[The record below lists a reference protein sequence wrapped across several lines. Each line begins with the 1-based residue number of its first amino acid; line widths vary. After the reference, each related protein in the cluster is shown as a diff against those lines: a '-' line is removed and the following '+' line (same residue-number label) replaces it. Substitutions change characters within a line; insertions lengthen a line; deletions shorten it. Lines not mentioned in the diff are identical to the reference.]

1 MTVSL
6 KEFGSASEI
15 LKFVDQ
21 AITDTKNAL
30 NGYMHK
36 LEDIREL
43 AEKSRIIREV
53 IYKYAGKRS
62 TSESEVF
69 VSGVNVIF
77 DAKSVHELSVLE
89 EAVRGQQGRLVELQR
104 TRENLKWADQIG
116 DAEGVRFIVL
126 EKDGVPKKI
135 LVRFTLE
142 Y

>member
-6 KEFGSASEI
+6 KEFGSASGI

-21 AITDTKNAL
+21 AIADTKNAL

-53 IYKYAGKRS
+53 IYRYAGKRS
-62 TSESEVF
+62 TSESEVS

-77 DAKSVHELSVLE
+77 DAKAVHELSVLE
-89 EAVRGQQGRLVELQR
+89 EAVRGQQGRLTELQR
-104 TRENLKWADQIG
+104 ARENLKWADQIG
-116 DAEGVRFIVL
+116 DTEGVRFTVL

-135 LVRFTLE
+135 LIRFTLE
-142 Y
+142 C

>member
-135 LVRFTLE
+135 LVRFTSE

>member
-1 MTVSL
+1 MNVSL
-6 KEFGSASEI
+6 KEFGSASDI

-21 AITDTKNAL
+21 AITDAKNVL

-36 LEDIREL
+36 QEDIREL
-43 AEKSRIIREV
+43 AEKSRKIREV

-89 EAVRGQQGRLVELQR
+89 EAVRGQQGRLAELQR

-116 DAEGVRFIVL
+116 DAEGVRFIML

-135 LVRFTLE
+135 LVRFTSE

>member
-21 AITDTKNAL
+21 ATTDTKNAL

-36 LEDIREL
+36 LEGIREL
-43 AEKSRIIREV
+43 AEKSRKIREV
-53 IYKYAGKRS
+53 ICKYAGKRS
-62 TSESEVF
+62 TSESEVS

-77 DAKSVHELSVLE
+77 DAKLVHELSVLE
-89 EAVRGQQGRLVELQR
+89 EAVHGQQERLIELQR
-104 TRENLKWADQIG
+104 ARENLKWADQIG
-116 DAEGVRFIVL
+116 DTEGVRFTVF

-135 LVRFTLE
+135 LISFTLE
-142 Y
+142 C